1 MRRKRYL
8 HPYGVLL
15 TYEALRQ
22 AAALR
27 RPENEV
33 ELDLGRVCDGAC
45 LECGEPAGT
54 LFAIKTA
61 TLRGQESAAAS
72 PGGRR
77 ARSRTLTVHLLMPA
91 CSKHAGSV
99 PRVRRLAPLFDL
111 GILLLALLCAGAAYL
126 LWIAPK
132 MPANVDVIP
141 LLSLSDWA
149 LLAAGLVAGVSIGDA
164 LKAELSRKWG
174 LIPAVERGIGVSRLD
189 AGTLRVGFADR
200 ALALRFAAEFG
211 LPLEGGWP
219 EEPGDGV

>member
-15 TYEALRQ
+15 SYEVLRQ

-33 ELDLGRVCDGAC
+33 ELDLGRVCNGAC

-61 TLRGQESAAAS
+61 TLRGRETAAAS
-72 PGGRR
+72 PDGRR
-77 ARSRTLTVHLLMPA
+77 TRPRTLMVHLLMPA
-91 CSKHAGSV
+91 CRKHAGSI
-99 PRVRRLAPLFDL
+99 PRARQFEPLFDL

-126 LWIAPK
+126 IWIAPK
-132 MPANVDVIP
+132 MPAGVDVIP
-141 LLSLSDWA
+141 LLRLSDWA
-149 LLAAGLVAGVSIGDA
+149 LLAAGLVAGASLGDA

-174 LIPAVERGIGVSRLD
+174 LTPAVERGVELSRRD
-189 AGTLRVGFADR
+189 AGTLRLGFADP
-200 ALALRFAAEFG
+200 ALALRFAAEFH
-211 LPLEGGWP
+211 LPLETGWP
-219 EEPGDGV
+219 DEPGDGG